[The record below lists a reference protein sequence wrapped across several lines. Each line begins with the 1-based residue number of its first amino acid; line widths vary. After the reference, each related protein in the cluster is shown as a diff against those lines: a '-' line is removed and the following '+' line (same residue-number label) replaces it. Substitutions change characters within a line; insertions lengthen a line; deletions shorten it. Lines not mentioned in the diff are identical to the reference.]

1 MMSFHNQPI
10 LPAIRNMKQFDEFLN
25 SSLSYGVIL
34 DIHLGQ
40 LKGVIKEAQKHG
52 KNMMVHVD
60 LIQGIKHDEYGA
72 EFICQDIKPAGI
84 ISTRSNV
91 IAKAKQKK
99 IYAIQRLFLLDTSA
113 MEKSMEFIGK
123 HKPDFIEVLPG
134 IVPSLIQEIK
144 EKTGIPI
151 FAGGFIRTEE
161 DVEQALKAGAVAV
174 TTSNTKLWKKYEN
187 FLTESD

>member
-1 MMSFHNQPI
+1 MSFHNQPI

-25 SSLSYGVIL
+25 SAFSYGVIL

-40 LKGVIKEAQKHG
+40 LKGVIREAQKHG

-113 MEKSMEFIGK
+113 MEKSMEFVGK

-187 FLTESD
+187 FLTGND

>member
-1 MMSFHNQPI
+1 MSFHNQPI

-25 SSLSYGVIL
+25 SSFSYGVIL

-40 LKGVIKEAQKHG
+40 LKGVIREAKKHG

-84 ISTRSNV
+84 ISTRSSV

-99 IYAIQRLFLLDTSA
+99 VYAIQRLFLLDTSA
-113 MEKSMEFIGK
+113 MEKSMEFVGK

-174 TTSNTKLWKKYEN
+174 TTSNTKLWKKNEN
-187 FLTESD
+187 FLTEDD

>member
-1 MMSFHNQPI
+1 MSFHNQPI

-25 SSLSYGVIL
+25 SSFSYGVIL

-40 LKGVIKEAQKHG
+40 LKGVIREAQKHG

-113 MEKSMEFIGK
+113 MEKSMEFVGK

-134 IVPSLIQEIK
+134 IVPSLIREIK

-174 TTSNTKLWKKYEN
+174 TTSNTRLWKKYEN
-187 FLTESD
+187 FLTKSD

>member
-1 MMSFHNQPI
+1 MSFHNQPI

-25 SSLSYGVIL
+25 SSFSYGVIL

-174 TTSNTKLWKKYEN
+174 TTSNTKLWKEYEN

>member
-10 LPAIRNMKQFDEFLN
+10 LPAIRNMKQFDEFL
-25 SSLSYGVIL
+25 SSSFSYGVIL

-151 FAGGFIRTEE
+151 FAGGFIRKEE

>member
-25 SSLSYGVIL
+25 SSFSYGVIL

-134 IVPSLIQEIK
+134 IVPTLIQEIK

-187 FLTESD
+187 FLTEND

>member
-10 LPAIRNMKQFDEFLN
+10 LPAIRNMKQFDEFL
-25 SSLSYGVIL
+25 SSSFSYGVIL

-187 FLTESD
+187 FLTGSD

>member
-10 LPAIRNMKQFDEFLN
+10 LPAIRNMKQFDEFL
-25 SSLSYGVIL
+25 SSSFSYGVIL
-34 DIHLGQ
+34 DIHLGR

-134 IVPSLIQEIK
+134 IVPTLIQEIK

>member
-25 SSLSYGVIL
+25 SSFSYGVIL

-40 LKGVIKEAQKHG
+40 LKGVIREAQKHG

-91 IAKAKQKK
+91 IVKAKQKK

>member
-25 SSLSYGVIL
+25 SSFSYGVIL

>member
-1 MMSFHNQPI
+1 MSFHNQPI

-25 SSLSYGVIL
+25 SSFSYGVIL

-99 IYAIQRLFLLDTSA
+99 IYAIQRLSLLDTSA

>member
-1 MMSFHNQPI
+1 MSFHNQPI

-25 SSLSYGVIL
+25 SSFSYGVIL

-40 LKGVIKEAQKHG
+40 LKGVIREAQKHG

-174 TTSNTKLWKKYEN
+174 TTSNTKLWKEYEN

>member
-1 MMSFHNQPI
+1 MSFHNQPI

-25 SSLSYGVIL
+25 SSFTYGVIL

-40 LKGVIKEAQKHG
+40 LKGVIREAQKHG

-113 MEKSMEFIGK
+113 MEKSMEFVGK

-134 IVPSLIQEIK
+134 IVPSLIREIK

>member
-1 MMSFHNQPI
+1 MSFHNQPI

-25 SSLSYGVIL
+25 SSFSYGVIL

-40 LKGVIKEAQKHG
+40 LKGVIREAQKHG

-113 MEKSMEFIGK
+113 MQKSMEFVGK

-161 DVEQALKAGAVAV
+161 DVERALKAGAVAV
-174 TTSNTKLWKKYEN
+174 TTSKTKLWKKYEN
-187 FLTESD
+187 LLTESD

>member
-1 MMSFHNQPI
+1 MSFHKQPI

-25 SSLSYGVIL
+25 SSFSYGVIL

-40 LKGVIKEAQKHG
+40 LKGVIREAQKHG

-113 MEKSMEFIGK
+113 MEKSMEFVGK

-134 IVPSLIQEIK
+134 IVPSLIREIK

-187 FLTESD
+187 FLTEND

>member
-25 SSLSYGVIL
+25 SSFSYGVIL

-40 LKGVIKEAQKHG
+40 LKGVIREAQKHG

>member
-1 MMSFHNQPI
+1 MSFHNQPI

-25 SSLSYGVIL
+25 SSFSYGVIL

-99 IYAIQRLFLLDTSA
+99 IYAIQRLF
-113 MEKSMEFIGK
+113 
-123 HKPDFIEVLPG
+123 
-134 IVPSLIQEIK
+134 
-144 EKTGIPI
+144 
-151 FAGGFIRTEE
+151 FA
-161 DVEQALKAGAVAV
+161 
-174 TTSNTKLWKKYEN
+174 
-187 FLTESD
+187 

>member
-1 MMSFHNQPI
+1 MSFHKQPI

-25 SSLSYGVIL
+25 SSFSYGVIL

-40 LKGVIKEAQKHG
+40 LKGVIREAQKHG

-113 MEKSMEFIGK
+113 MEKSMEFVGK

-134 IVPSLIQEIK
+134 IVPSLIREIK

-187 FLTESD
+187 FLTGND

>member
-1 MMSFHNQPI
+1 MSFHNQPI

-25 SSLSYGVIL
+25 SSFSYGVIL

-187 FLTESD
+187 FLTGSD

>member
-1 MMSFHNQPI
+1 MSFHNQPI

-25 SSLSYGVIL
+25 SSFSYGVIL

-40 LKGVIKEAQKHG
+40 LKGVIREAQKHG

>member
-1 MMSFHNQPI
+1 MSFHNQPI

-25 SSLSYGVIL
+25 SSFSYGVIL

-40 LKGVIKEAQKHG
+40 LKGVIREAQKHG

-113 MEKSMEFIGK
+113 MEKSMEFVGK

-187 FLTESD
+187 FLTGND

>member
-1 MMSFHNQPI
+1 MSFHNQPI

-25 SSLSYGVIL
+25 SSFSYGVIL

-161 DVEQALKAGAVAV
+161 DVEKALKAGAVAV

>member
-10 LPAIRNMKQFDEFLN
+10 LPAIRNMKQFDEFL
-25 SSLSYGVIL
+25 SSSFSYGVIL

>member
-1 MMSFHNQPI
+1 MSFHNQPI

-25 SSLSYGVIL
+25 SSFSYGVIL

-40 LKGVIKEAQKHG
+40 LKGVIREAKKHG

-113 MEKSMEFIGK
+113 MEKSMEFVGK

-151 FAGGFIRTEE
+151 FAGGFIRTEK

>member
-1 MMSFHNQPI
+1 MSFHNQPI

-25 SSLSYGVIL
+25 SSFSYGVIL

-40 LKGVIKEAQKHG
+40 LKGVIREAQKHG
-52 KNMMVHVD
+52 KKMMVHVD

-91 IAKAKQKK
+91 IVKAKQKK

-113 MEKSMEFIGK
+113 MEKSMEFVGK

-151 FAGGFIRTEE
+151 FAGGFIRTEQ

>member
-1 MMSFHNQPI
+1 MSFHNQPI

-25 SSLSYGVIL
+25 SSFSYGVIL

-72 EFICQDIKPAGI
+72 KFICQDIKPAGI

>member
-1 MMSFHNQPI
+1 MSFHNQPI

-25 SSLSYGVIL
+25 SSFSYGVIL

-134 IVPSLIQEIK
+134 IVPTLIQEIK

-187 FLTESD
+187 FLTKSD

>member
-25 SSLSYGVIL
+25 SSFSYGVIL

-187 FLTESD
+187 FLTESY

>member
-25 SSLSYGVIL
+25 SSFSYGVIL

-174 TTSNTKLWKKYEN
+174 TTSNAKLWKKYEN

>member
-25 SSLSYGVIL
+25 SSFSYGVIL

-187 FLTESD
+187 FLTESE

>member
-25 SSLSYGVIL
+25 SSFSYGVIL

-144 EKTGIPI
+144 EKTGILI

>member
-1 MMSFHNQPI
+1 MSFHNQPI
-10 LPAIRNMKQFDEFLN
+10 LPAIRNMKQFDEFL
-25 SSLSYGVIL
+25 SSSFSYGVIL

-134 IVPSLIQEIK
+134 IVPTLIQEIK

-174 TTSNTKLWKKYEN
+174 TMSNTKLWKKYEN

>member
-25 SSLSYGVIL
+25 SSFSYGVIL

-134 IVPSLIQEIK
+134 IVPTLIQEIK

-161 DVEQALKAGAVAV
+161 EVEQALKAGAVAV

-187 FLTESD
+187 FLTKSD

>member
-1 MMSFHNQPI
+1 MSFHNQSI

-25 SSLSYGVIL
+25 SSFTYGVIL

-52 KNMMVHVD
+52 KKMMVHVD
-60 LIQGIKHDEYGA
+60 LIHGIKHDEYGA
-72 EFICQDIKPAGI
+72 EFICQEMKPAGI

-91 IAKAKQKK
+91 IVKAKQKK

-113 MEKSMEFIGK
+113 MEKSMEFVGK

-134 IVPSLIQEIK
+134 IVPSLIKEIK

-151 FAGGFIRTEE
+151 FAGGFIRTEL
-161 DVEQALKAGAVAV
+161 DVEQALKAGATAV
-174 TTSNTKLWKKYEN
+174 TTSDTKLWKKYEN
-187 FLTESD
+187 FLTEND

>member
-1 MMSFHNQPI
+1 MSFHNQPI

-25 SSLSYGVIL
+25 SSFSYGVIL

-174 TTSNTKLWKKYEN
+174 TTSNTKLWKKYEKL
-187 FLTESD
+187 FDGK

>member
-25 SSLSYGVIL
+25 SSFSYGVIL

-174 TTSNTKLWKKYEN
+174 TTSNTKLWKKYEK